1 MLRHRS
7 CKWGLS
13 RRRVEFSEA
22 RWRERKAGSREQS
35 PMMRAASGITVA
47 LSGSMTPRFLIVYGT
62 TDGHTA
68 KVAAAMAS
76 TLLARGVS
84 VSLQNSAAPRTS
96 NPADYPAVIVA
107 ASVHA
112 GTYQRSVRRWVQAH
126 HVALNE
132 RPSALVSV
140 CLAVLN
146 HGPKV
151 ERDLA
156 ANLQRFFDET
166 GWKPLESKIVAGALL
181 YTKYPWW
188 KRWMMR
194 RIVATCGGDVDTKR
208 DYVYTDWDDLDE
220 FVIRF
225 SAGVSGVR
233 ETLSIVQ
240 STV

>member
-1 MLRHRS
+1 M
-7 CKWGLS
+7 
-13 RRRVEFSEA
+13 A
-22 RWRERKAGSREQS
+22 
-35 PMMRAASGITVA
+35 
-47 LSGSMTPRFLIVYGT
+47 PRFLIVYGS

-96 NPADYPAVIVA
+96 NPADYSAVIVA

-112 GTYQRSVRRWVQAH
+112 GTYQRSVQRWVQTH
-126 HVALNE
+126 HVALTQ
-132 RPSALVSV
+132 RPTAFVSV

-146 HGPKV
+146 RTPKV
-151 ERDLA
+151 ERDLG

-166 GWKPLESKIVAGALL
+166 GWKPLESKIVAGALP

-188 KRWMMR
+188 KRLMMR
-194 RIVATCGGDVDTKR
+194 RIVAKAGGDVDTSR
-208 DYVYTDWDDLDE
+208 DYVYTDWDDLNE

-225 SAGVSGVR
+225 SAGVASVR
-233 ETLSIVQ
+233 EAVSIGPLVGDVSVAH
-240 STV
+240 ST